1 MAQKHADE
9 RRVWVNERQQPP
21 FIFKPPPFQ
30 TSRYSIAKTLKS
42 THCNSIRNVIQATS
56 QICQE
61 PHSQLHQKTGV
72 GWCHQAEQGD
82 EQLEGRVAFTLGP
95 RWLLKWTWQEA
106 VRLHQSQ
113 RSGANLALAAMIVWL
128 QPNDKTWPESLA
140 GTRYTQKYPPAN
152 STLAWHLGSFQ
163 L

>member
-1 MAQKHADE
+1 MAQKHAYE

-42 THCNSIRNVIQATS
+42 THCNSISNVIQATS

-61 PHSQLHQKTGV
+61 PHSQLHQQTRV

-82 EQLEGRVAFTLGP
+82 EQLEGRVADVCRVWTCLHP
-95 RWLLKWTWQEA
+95 RTGMIAKADMAGSCPVASESMEW
-106 VRLHQSQ
+106 SQ
-113 RSGANLALAAMIVWL
+113 FGSCSNDTLAAAKWWNM
-128 QPNDKTWPESLA
+128 TWKSCGHSLHPEIPTS
-140 GTRYTQKYPPAN
+140 
-152 STLAWHLGSFQ
+152 
-163 L
+163 